1 MKIKVLNIGEYVQGG
16 VATYLYSVLS
26 LQAKFDMYAIMSES
40 KSERIW
46 PIEAS
51 HIAYYPYIR
60 GLAGMPSAIWAVKR
74 KIAEIRPDVIYC
86 HSTWAG
92 VIGRVAALFS
102 PSCRVV
108 YNAHGWAFLQD
119 VAAWKCKIY
128 AFVERML
135 AKRTDCIINVS
146 EFEYNNAVR
155 YGLPRDKM
163 VVIYNGS
170 RDSASINPC
179 PIQMDENK
187 INLLFV
193 GRFDPQKGVDF
204 LLKAYERLERA
215 DIHLYLIGD
224 NVVSKGES
232 VSMVDSEKKSFL
244 GWIPHGEM
252 SSYYDACDAVIM
264 PSRWEAF
271 GLVCIEAMKY
281 GKPVIASDRG
291 ALPELVHPGE
301 NGWIFHFDEMGEDLL
316 ACLRNLT
323 KDEIKTR
330 SDAARRCFLEHFT
343 EHQMLE
349 RTEAVLRDA
358 VESRRTL
365 KT

>member
-1 MKIKVLNIGEYVQGG
+1 MMKAKILHIGEYVQGG
-16 VATYLYSVLS
+16 VATYLYSMLS
-26 LQAKFDMYAIMSES
+26 MGEKFDKYAIMSEK
-40 KSERIW
+40 KSEKIW
-46 PIEAS
+46 PIES
-51 HIAYYPYIR
+51 SRIFYYPYTR
-60 GLAGMPSAIWAVKR
+60 GLKGMPSAIWAVKKR
-74 KIAEIRPDVIYC
+74 IAAIRPDIIYC

-92 VIGRVAALFS
+92 VIGRIAALFA

-119 VAAWKCKIY
+119 VAEWKCKLY
-128 AFVERML
+128 ALVERML

-146 EFEYNNAVR
+146 MFEYDSAVR

-163 VVIYNGS
+163 FVIHNGTP
-170 RDSASINPC
+170 DVAYIAPC
-179 PIQMDENK
+179 PIRVNTNK

-204 LLKAYERLERA
+204 LLKVYDRLDRP

-224 NVVSKGES
+224 NVISKKAS
-232 VSMVDSEKKSFL
+232 VSMVDDDSKSFL
-244 GWIPHGEM
+244 GWVPHEGI
-252 SSYYDACDAVIM
+252 SGYYNACDAVIM

-301 NGWIFHFDEMGEDLL
+301 NGWVFHFDETGDSLL
-316 ACLRNLT
+316 SCLRNLT
-323 KDEIKTR
+323 KEEIKTR
-330 SDAARRCFLEHFT
+330 SHCVRQIFLDHFT

-349 RTEAVLRDA
+349 RTEAVLLKE
-358 VESRRTL
+358 VEMQGL
-365 KT
+365 V